1 MDTCLVAELSKL
13 CNHVIL
19 HKDCT
24 LPHQV
29 VRLKTVDI
37 EYSARLEYLRQ
48 PKTLLNMFIER

>member
-1 MDTCLVAELSKL
+1 MDTCLVAELSKP

-19 HKDCT
+19 HDWT